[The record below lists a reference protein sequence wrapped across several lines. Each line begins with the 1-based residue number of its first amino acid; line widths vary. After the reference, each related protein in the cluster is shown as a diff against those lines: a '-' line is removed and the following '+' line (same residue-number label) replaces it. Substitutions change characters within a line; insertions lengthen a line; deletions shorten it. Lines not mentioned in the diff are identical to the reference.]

1 MLPGKTCRCFAVL
14 ILIAGGC
21 FASDT
26 SMDRA
31 TLRGLKAV
39 KVVVDPLGPEL
50 EHEGLDANRLR
61 GIVEQKLRDAGVKVD
76 NDVNEFIGLSI
87 SFAQAGRKVLSVKK
101 GPFSLTIGLG
111 VYQVAVLTRDMAT
124 KTVVETWG
132 VEKTAGAAAK
142 GLDHDVSSA
151 VDDLVDQFVKAYLS
165 VNPR

>member
-1 MLPGKTCRCFAVL
+1 MLPGKRRQCLAVL
-14 ILIAGGC
+14 ILAAGVC

-50 EHEGLDANRLR
+50 EREGLDANRLR
-61 GIVEQKLRDAGVKVD
+61 GTIEQKLRDAGVKID
-76 NDVNEFIGLSI
+76 NDVNEFVGLSI

-132 VEKTAGAAAK
+132 VEKTASASAR
-142 GLDHDVSSA
+142 GLDRDVSNA
-151 VDDLVDQFVKAYLS
+151 VDDLVDQLVKAYLS

>member
-1 MLPGKTCRCFAVL
+1 MVSATIRTLAVL
-14 ILIAGGC
+14 ILIAGAC

-31 TLRGLKAV
+31 TLRGLNAV

-50 EHEGLDANRLR
+50 EREGLDANRLR
-61 GIVEQKLRDAGVKVD
+61 GSIEQKLRNAGVKVD
-76 NDVNEFIGLSI
+76 SDVNEFLGLSI

-101 GPFSLTIGLG
+101 GPFSLTISLG

-132 VEKTAGAAAK
+132 VEKTTAAAAK
-142 GLDHDVSSA
+142 GLDRDVSSA

-165 VNPR
+165 VNPH